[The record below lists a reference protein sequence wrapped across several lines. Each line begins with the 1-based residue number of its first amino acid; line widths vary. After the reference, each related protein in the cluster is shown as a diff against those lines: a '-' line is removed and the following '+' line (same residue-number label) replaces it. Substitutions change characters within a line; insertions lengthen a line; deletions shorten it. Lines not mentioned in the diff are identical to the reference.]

1 MYNPSMREE
10 PRHRP
15 AGVLPKPQVESILD
29 WLERNGR
36 IAARVPEASIT
47 FDEDIDELNEI
58 IGEDSGYYDDDEDDL
73 VSDDDEEVI

>member
-1 MYNPSMREE
+1 MTYNPSMREE

-15 AGVLPKPQVESILD
+15 AGILPKPQNESILD

-36 IAARVPEASIT
+36 IAARVPETSIV

-58 IGEDSGYYDDDEDDL
+58 IGEEGNYYDDEDDL
-73 VSDDDEEVI
+73 VSDDEEDVI